1 MATISAHDTT
11 PGHALSTE
19 LLILSTTSNP
29 LTEFKLGRANFSPL
43 LVSNSIDASQ
53 PYALRVEKILLII
66 YDTMR
71 PLGCPQKVKEER
83 KLKIWYVAC

>member
-19 LLILSTTSNP
+19 LLILSTTTNP

-43 LVSNSIDASQ
+43 LVSNSIDALQ

-71 PLGCPQKVKEER
+71 PLGCPK
-83 KLKIWYVAC
+83 KLKRKGS

>member
-11 PGHALSTE
+11 PGHALSIE

-29 LTEFKLGRANFSPL
+29 LTEFELGRADFSPS

>member
-29 LTEFKLGRANFSPL
+29 LTEFKLGRANFSPS

-53 PYALRVEKILLII
+53 PALRAEKILLII
-66 YDTMR
+66 YDTMW
-71 PLGCPQKVKEER
+71 PLSCPQKVKEER
-83 KLKIWYVAC
+83 KLKIW

>member
-11 PGHALSTE
+11 PGHALSIE

-29 LTEFKLGRANFSPL
+29 LTEFELGRANFSPL

-53 PYALRVEKILLII
+53 PALRAEKILLII

-71 PLGCPQKVKEER
+71 PLSCPQKVKEER
-83 KLKIWYVAC
+83 KLKIW